1 MKITGFR
8 GLRGS
13 VELDGLTQVV
23 VYDDLSQPIF
33 ILSSPAPGVVM
44 YVAADDPDFP
54 RLLKELSITS
64 KVPKVI
70 NG

>member
-13 VELDGLTQVV
+13 TELDGLTQIV

-44 YVAADDPDFP
+44 YVAADDPDFT
-54 RLLKELSITS
+54 RLLKELGITS